1 MNKKTHIEF
10 FVITLTVMLL
20 VYACA
25 NKAQG
30 PTGGPKDKTPP
41 RVLKSSPANGA
52 LNYSKKQVEIDF
64 DEMVSIEKASDNVV
78 ISPPQVKSPDV
89 KSLGRKVTVNFEDKL
104 LDNTTYSINFGNAI
118 VDLNE
123 KNPLKNYLFSFST
136 GNQIDTLKISG
147 TVINAEDLNPMSGI
161 IVGIYLETSDSVFF
175 KKPFLRIGKTDD
187 KGHFSIDNIKKG
199 KYKIFALGD
208 ANHDYFYQPGE
219 GLAMCD
225 SLVTPTF
232 RMEQMADTVWKDS
245 IHVDSVRT
253 YMGNHF
259 LPDNMVFHYFKE
271 SKKRQY
277 FVKSERKEPFV
288 FSFFFNTTL
297 AKLPK
302 IKPLNFKWD
311 DDKYILQKSLQTDT
325 LTYWIKDSTVWNT
338 DTLRMQMTYLKTDS
352 LFHLYSVT
360 DTVSVFMRKAKLSPK
375 AKALKKLTK
384 PKVEYLKFSDN
395 IASSFDVYSP
405 IVFNFE
411 VPVANY
417 DLSKITLSQK
427 VDTIYKEIPFKWRLL
442 DSIHMKFALD
452 YKWVPEMNYRI
463 EIDSAAFT
471 SIYNKVAK
479 GASSDFKI
487 KSLDD
492 YSSVKM
498 LMATFNPKAVMQV
511 LDSKDVLIATKPV
524 SEKGTLF
531 EYLKPGDYYI
541 RMFID
546 ENGNGKWDTGDLSL
560 KRQPEQVYYYP
571 KKLSLKANWEFEETW
586 DYTEVPLLKQKPAE
600 LLKLAASKKK
610 DTNGS

>member
-1 MNKKTHIEF
+1 MNKKTQIKF
-10 FVITLTVMLL
+10 FVVTLAVMLL

-41 RVLKSSPANGA
+41 RVLRSFPANGA
-52 LNYSKKQVEIDF
+52 LDYNKKQVEIDF
-64 DEMVSIEKASDNVV
+64 DEMVSIEKASENVI
-78 ISPPQVKSPDV
+78 ISPPQVKEPDV
-89 KSLGRKVTVNFEDKL
+89 KSLGKKVTVNFGDKL

-147 TVINAEDLNPMSGI
+147 TVINSEDLNPMSGV

-175 KKPFLRIGKTDD
+175 KKPFLRIGRTDD

-208 ANHDYFYQPGE
+208 ANRDYYYQQGE

-225 SLVTPTF
+225 SLLTPTS
-232 RMEQMADTVWKDS
+232 RLEQMNDTIWKDS

-253 YMGNHF
+253 YMGTHF
-259 LPDNMVFHYFKE
+259 LPDNIALRYFKE
-271 SKKRQY
+271 NKKRQY

-288 FSFFFNTTL
+288 FSLFFNTSL
-297 AKLPK
+297 SKLPD

-311 DDKYILQKSLQTDT
+311 DTKYILQKSLKADT

-352 LFHLYSVT
+352 LFQLRSVT
-360 DTVSVFMRKAKLSPK
+360 DTVNVFMRKGKISQK
-375 AKALKKLTK
+375 AKALKKSTK
-384 PKVEYLKFSDN
+384 PKIEPLKFSNN
-395 IASSFDVYSP
+395 ISSSFDVFSP
-405 IVFNFE
+405 VVFDFE
-411 VPVANY
+411 VPIANY

-427 VDTIYKEIPFKWRLL
+427 KDTTYKEIPFKWRSL

-452 YKWVPEMNYRI
+452 YKWVPEMSYRV
-463 EIDSAAFT
+463 EVDSAAFT
-471 SIYNKVAK
+471 SIYDRVTKE
-479 GASSDFKI
+479 ASNDFKI

-498 LMATFNPKAVMQV
+498 LMANFNPKAVMQV
-511 LDSKDVLIATKPV
+511 LDSKDVLLDTKPV

-546 ENGNGKWDTGDLSL
+546 ENGNGKWDTGDFTL

-586 DYTEVPLLKQKPAE
+586 DYTQVPLLQQKPAE
-600 LLKLAASKKK
+600 LLKLAATKKK
-610 DTNGS
+610 DNN

>member
-1 MNKKTHIEF
+1 MNKKTQIKF
-10 FVITLTVMLL
+10 FVVTLAVMLL

-41 RVLKSSPANGA
+41 RVLRSFPANGA
-52 LNYSKKQVEIDF
+52 LDYNKKQVEIDF
-64 DEMVSIEKASDNVV
+64 DEMVSIEKASENVI
-78 ISPPQVKSPDV
+78 ISPPQVKEPDV
-89 KSLGRKVTVNFEDKL
+89 KSLGKKVTVNFGDKL

-147 TVINAEDLNPMSGI
+147 TVINSEDLNPMSGV

-175 KKPFLRIGKTDD
+175 KKPFLRIGRTDD

-208 ANHDYFYQPGE
+208 ANRDYYYQQGE

-225 SLVTPTF
+225 SLLTPTS
-232 RMEQMADTVWKDS
+232 RLEQMNDTIWKDS

-253 YMGNHF
+253 YMGTHF
-259 LPDNMVFHYFKE
+259 LPDNIALRYFKE
-271 SKKRQY
+271 NKKRQY

-288 FSFFFNTTL
+288 FSLFFNTSL
-297 AKLPK
+297 SKLPD

-311 DDKYILQKSLQTDT
+311 DTKYILQKSLKADT

-352 LFHLYSVT
+352 LFQLRSVT
-360 DTVSVFMRKAKLSPK
+360 DTVNVFMRKGKISQK
-375 AKALKKLTK
+375 AKALKKSTK
-384 PKVEYLKFSDN
+384 PKIEPLKFSNN
-395 IASSFDVYSP
+395 ISSSFDVFSP
-405 IVFNFE
+405 VVFDFE
-411 VPVANY
+411 VPIANY

-427 VDTIYKEIPFKWRLL
+427 KDTTYKEIPFKWRSL

-452 YKWVPEMNYRI
+452 YKWVPEMSYRV
-463 EIDSAAFT
+463 EVDSAAFT
-471 SIYNKVAK
+471 SIYDRVTKE
-479 GASSDFKI
+479 ASNDFKI

-498 LMATFNPKAVMQV
+498 LMANFNPKAVMQV
-511 LDSKDVLIATKPV
+511 LDSKDVLLDTKPV

-546 ENGNGKWDTGDLSL
+546 ENGNGKWDTGDFTL

-586 DYTEVPLLKQKPAE
+586 DYTQVPLLQQKPAE
-600 LLKLAASKKK
+600 LLKLAAAKKK
-610 DTNGS
+610 DNN

>member
-1 MNKKTHIEF
+1 MNKKTQIKL
-10 FVITLTVMLL
+10 FVVTLAVMLL

-41 RVLKSSPANGA
+41 RVLRSFPVNGA
-52 LNYSKKQVEIDF
+52 LDYNKKQVEIDF
-64 DEMVSIEKASDNVV
+64 DEMVSIEKASENVI
-78 ISPPQVKSPDV
+78 ISPPQVKEPDV
-89 KSLGRKVTVNFEDKL
+89 KSLGKKVTVNFEDKL

-147 TVINAEDLNPMSGI
+147 TVINSEDLNPMSGV
-161 IVGIYLETSDSVFF
+161 IVGIYMETSDSVFF
-175 KKPFLRIGKTDD
+175 KKPFLRIGRTDD

-208 ANHDYFYQPGE
+208 ANRDYYYQQGE

-225 SLVTPTF
+225 SLLTPTS
-232 RMEQMADTVWKDS
+232 RLEQMNDTIWKDS

-253 YMGNHF
+253 YMGTHF
-259 LPDNMVFHYFKE
+259 LPDNIALRYFKE
-271 SKKRQY
+271 NKKRQY

-288 FSFFFNTTL
+288 FSLFFNTSL
-297 AKLPK
+297 SKLPD

-311 DDKYILQKSLQTDT
+311 DTKYILQKSLKADT

-352 LFHLYSVT
+352 LFQLRSVT
-360 DTVSVFMRKAKLSPK
+360 DTVNVFMRKGKISQK
-375 AKALKKLTK
+375 AKALKKSTK
-384 PKVEYLKFSDN
+384 PKIEPLKFSNN
-395 IASSFDVYSP
+395 ISSSFDVFSP
-405 IVFNFE
+405 VVFDFE
-411 VPVANY
+411 VPIANY

-427 VDTIYKEIPFKWRLL
+427 KDTTYKEIPFKWRSL

-452 YKWVPEMNYRI
+452 YKWVPEMSYRV
-463 EIDSAAFT
+463 EVDSAAFT
-471 SIYNKVAK
+471 SIYDRVTKE
-479 GASSDFKI
+479 ASNDFKI

-498 LMATFNPKAVMQV
+498 LMANFNPKAVMQV
-511 LDSKDVLIATKPV
+511 LDSKDVLLDTKPV

-546 ENGNGKWDTGDLSL
+546 ENGNGKWDTGDFTQ

-586 DYTEVPLLKQKPAE
+586 DYIQVPLLQQKPAE
-600 LLKLAASKKK
+600 LLKLAATKKK
-610 DTNGS
+610 DNN

>member
-1 MNKKTHIEF
+1 
-10 FVITLTVMLL
+10 MLL

-64 DEMVSIEKASDNVV
+64 DEMVSIEKASENVI
-78 ISPPQVKSPDV
+78 ISPPQVKEPDV
-89 KSLGRKVTVNFEDKL
+89 KSLGKKVTVNFEDKL

-147 TVINAEDLNPMSGI
+147 TVINSEDLNPMSGI
-161 IVGIYLETSDSVFF
+161 IVGIYMETSDSVFF
-175 KKPFLRIGKTDD
+175 KKPFLRIGRTDE

-208 ANHDYFYQPGE
+208 TNRDYYYQPGE

-225 SLVTPTF
+225 SLLTPTS
-232 RMEQMADTVWKDS
+232 RLEQMTDTIWKDS

-253 YMGNHF
+253 YMGTHF
-259 LPDNMVFHYFKE
+259 LPDNMVLRYFKE

-288 FSFFFNTTL
+288 FSLFFNTSLT
-297 AKLPK
+297 KLPD

-311 DDKYILQKSLQTDT
+311 DTKYILQKSIKTDT

-352 LFHLYSVT
+352 LFQLRSVT
-360 DTVSVFMRKAKLSPK
+360 DTVNVFMRKGKISQK

-384 PKVEYLKFSDN
+384 PKIEPLKFSNN
-395 IASSFDVYSP
+395 INSSFDVYSP
-405 IVFNFE
+405 IVFEFE

-427 VDTIYKEIPFKWRLL
+427 KDSTYKEIPFKWRSL

-452 YKWVPEMNYRI
+452 YKWVPEMSYRV

-471 SIYNKVAK
+471 SIYNRVTKET
-479 GASSDFKI
+479 SNDFKI

-498 LMATFNPKAVMQV
+498 LMASFNPKAVMQV
-511 LDSKDVLIATKPV
+511 LDSKDVLMDTKPV
-524 SEKGTLF
+524 LEKGTLF

-546 ENGNGKWDTGDLSL
+546 ENGNGKWDTGDLTL
-560 KRQPEQVYYYP
+560 KRHPEQVYYYP

-586 DYTEVPLLKQKPAE
+586 DYLEVPLLKQKPAE

-610 DTNGS
+610 DAN

>member
-1 MNKKTHIEF
+1 MNKKTQIKL
-10 FVITLTVMLL
+10 FVVTLAVMLL

-41 RVLKSSPANGA
+41 RVLRSFPVNGA
-52 LNYSKKQVEIDF
+52 LDYNKKQVEIDF
-64 DEMVSIEKASDNVV
+64 DEMVSIEKASENVI
-78 ISPPQVKSPDV
+78 ISPPQVKEPDV
-89 KSLGRKVTVNFEDKL
+89 KSLGKKVTVNFGDKL

-147 TVINAEDLNPMSGI
+147 TVINSEDLNPMSGV
-161 IVGIYLETSDSVFF
+161 IVGIYMETSDSVFF
-175 KKPFLRIGKTDD
+175 KKPFLRIGRTDD

-208 ANHDYFYQPGE
+208 ANRDYYYQQGE

-225 SLVTPTF
+225 SLLTPTS
-232 RMEQMADTVWKDS
+232 RLEQMTDTIWKDS
-245 IHVDSVRT
+245 IHFDSVRT
-253 YMGNHF
+253 YMGTHF
-259 LPDNMVFHYFKE
+259 LPDNMVLRYFKE

-288 FSFFFNTTL
+288 FSLFFNTSLT
-297 AKLPK
+297 KLPD

-311 DDKYILQKSLQTDT
+311 DTKYILQKSIKTDT

-352 LFHLYSVT
+352 LFQLRSVT
-360 DTVSVFMRKAKLSPK
+360 DTVNVFMRKGKISQK

-384 PKVEYLKFSDN
+384 PKIEPLKFSNN
-395 IASSFDVYSP
+395 INSSFDVYSP
-405 IVFNFE
+405 IVFEFE

-427 VDTIYKEIPFKWRLL
+427 KDSTYKEIPFKWRSL

-452 YKWVPEMNYRI
+452 YKWVPEMSYRV

-471 SIYNKVAK
+471 SIYNRVTKET
-479 GASSDFKI
+479 SNDFKI

-498 LMATFNPKAVMQV
+498 LMASFNPKAVMQV
-511 LDSKDVLIATKPV
+511 LDSKDVLMDTKPV

-546 ENGNGKWDTGDLSL
+546 ENGNGKWDTGDLTL
-560 KRQPEQVYYYP
+560 KRHPEQVYYYP

-586 DYTEVPLLKQKPAE
+586 DYLEVPLLKQKPAE

-610 DTNGS
+610 DAN

>member
-1 MNKKTHIEF
+1 MNKKTQIKL
-10 FVITLTVMLL
+10 FVVTLAVMLL

-41 RVLKSSPANGA
+41 RVLRSFPVNGA
-52 LNYSKKQVEIDF
+52 LDYNKKQVEIDF
-64 DEMVSIEKASDNVV
+64 DEMVSIEKASENVI
-78 ISPPQVKSPDV
+78 ISPPQVKEPDV
-89 KSLGRKVTVNFEDKL
+89 KSLGKKVTVNFGDKL

-147 TVINAEDLNPMSGI
+147 TVINSEDLNPMSGV
-161 IVGIYLETSDSVFF
+161 IVGIYMETSDSVFF
-175 KKPFLRIGKTDD
+175 KKPFLRIGRTDD

-208 ANHDYFYQPGE
+208 ANRDYYYQQGE

-225 SLVTPTF
+225 SLLTPTS
-232 RMEQMADTVWKDS
+232 RLEQMNDTIWKDS

-253 YMGNHF
+253 YMGTHF
-259 LPDNMVFHYFKE
+259 LPDNIALRYFKE
-271 SKKRQY
+271 NKKRQY

-288 FSFFFNTTL
+288 FSLFFNTSL
-297 AKLPK
+297 SKLPD

-311 DDKYILQKSLQTDT
+311 DTKYILQKSLKADT

-352 LFHLYSVT
+352 LFQLRSVT
-360 DTVSVFMRKAKLSPK
+360 DTVNVFMRKGKISQK
-375 AKALKKLTK
+375 AKALKKSTK
-384 PKVEYLKFSDN
+384 PKIEPLKFSNN
-395 IASSFDVYSP
+395 ISSSFDVFSP
-405 IVFNFE
+405 VVFDFE
-411 VPVANY
+411 VPIANY

-427 VDTIYKEIPFKWRLL
+427 KDTTYKEIPFKWRSL

-452 YKWVPEMNYRI
+452 YKWVPEMSYRV
-463 EIDSAAFT
+463 EVDSAAFT
-471 SIYNKVAK
+471 SIYDRVTKE
-479 GASSDFKI
+479 ASNDFKI

-498 LMATFNPKAVMQV
+498 LMANFNPKAVMQM
-511 LDSKDVLIATKPV
+511 LDSKDVLLDTKPV

-546 ENGNGKWDTGDLSL
+546 ENGNGKWDTGDFTQ

-586 DYTEVPLLKQKPAE
+586 DYTQVPLLQQKPAE
-600 LLKLAASKKK
+600 LLKLAAAKKK
-610 DTNGS
+610 DNN

>member
-1 MNKKTHIEF
+1 MNKKTQIKF
-10 FVITLTVMLL
+10 FVVTLAVMLL

-41 RVLKSSPANGA
+41 RVLRSFPVNGA
-52 LNYSKKQVEIDF
+52 LDYNKKQVEIDF
-64 DEMVSIEKASDNVV
+64 DEMVSIEKASENVI
-78 ISPPQVKSPDV
+78 ISPPQVKEPDV
-89 KSLGRKVTVNFEDKL
+89 KSLGKKVTVNFGDKL

-147 TVINAEDLNPMSGI
+147 TVINSEDLNPMSGV

-175 KKPFLRIGKTDD
+175 KKPFLRIGRTDD

-208 ANHDYFYQPGE
+208 ANRDYYYQQGE

-225 SLVTPTF
+225 SLLTPTS
-232 RMEQMADTVWKDS
+232 RLEQMNDTIWKDS

-253 YMGNHF
+253 YMGTHF
-259 LPDNMVFHYFKE
+259 LPDNIALRYFKE
-271 SKKRQY
+271 NKKRQY

-288 FSFFFNTTL
+288 FSLFFNTSL
-297 AKLPK
+297 SKLPD

-311 DDKYILQKSLQTDT
+311 DTKYILQKSLKADT

-352 LFHLYSVT
+352 LFQLRSVT
-360 DTVSVFMRKAKLSPK
+360 DTVNVFMRKGKISQK
-375 AKALKKLTK
+375 AKALKKSTK
-384 PKVEYLKFSDN
+384 PKIEPLKFSNN
-395 IASSFDVYSP
+395 ISSSFDVFSP
-405 IVFNFE
+405 VVFDFE
-411 VPVANY
+411 VPIANY

-427 VDTIYKEIPFKWRLL
+427 KDTTYKEIPFKWRSL

-452 YKWVPEMNYRI
+452 YKWVPEMSYRV
-463 EIDSAAFT
+463 EVDSAAFT
-471 SIYNKVAK
+471 SIYDRVTKE
-479 GASSDFKI
+479 ASNDFKI

-498 LMATFNPKAVMQV
+498 LMANFNPKAVMQV
-511 LDSKDVLIATKPV
+511 LDSKDVLLDTKPV

-546 ENGNGKWDTGDLSL
+546 ENGNGKWDTGDFTL

-586 DYTEVPLLKQKPAE
+586 DYTQVPLLQQKPAE
-600 LLKLAASKKK
+600 LLKLAATKKK
-610 DTNGS
+610 DNN

>member
-1 MNKKTHIEF
+1 MNKKTQIKF
-10 FVITLTVMLL
+10 FVVTLAVMLL

-41 RVLKSSPANGA
+41 RVLRSFPVNGA
-52 LNYSKKQVEIDF
+52 LDYNKKQVEIDF
-64 DEMVSIEKASDNVV
+64 DEMVSIEKASENVI
-78 ISPPQVKSPDV
+78 ISPPQVKEPDV
-89 KSLGRKVTVNFEDKL
+89 KSLGKKVTVNFGDKL

-147 TVINAEDLNPMSGI
+147 TVINSEDLNPMSGV
-161 IVGIYLETSDSVFF
+161 IVGIYMETSDSVFF
-175 KKPFLRIGKTDD
+175 KKPFLRIGRTDD

-208 ANHDYFYQPGE
+208 ANRDYYYQQGE

-225 SLVTPTF
+225 SLLTPTS
-232 RMEQMADTVWKDS
+232 RLEQMNDTIWKDS

-253 YMGNHF
+253 YMGTHF
-259 LPDNMVFHYFKE
+259 LPDNIALRYFKE
-271 SKKRQY
+271 NKKRQY

-288 FSFFFNTTL
+288 FSLFFNTSL
-297 AKLPK
+297 SKLPD

-311 DDKYILQKSLQTDT
+311 DTKYILQKSLKADT

-352 LFHLYSVT
+352 LFQLRSVT
-360 DTVSVFMRKAKLSPK
+360 DTVNVFMRKGKISQK
-375 AKALKKLTK
+375 AKALKKSTK
-384 PKVEYLKFSDN
+384 PKIEPLKFSNN
-395 IASSFDVYSP
+395 ISSSFDVFSP
-405 IVFNFE
+405 VVFDFE
-411 VPVANY
+411 VPIANY

-427 VDTIYKEIPFKWRLL
+427 KDTTYKEIPFKWRSL

-452 YKWVPEMNYRI
+452 YKWVPEMSYRV
-463 EIDSAAFT
+463 EVDSAAFT
-471 SIYNKVAK
+471 SIYDRVTKE
-479 GASSDFKI
+479 ASNDFKI

-498 LMATFNPKAVMQV
+498 LMANFNPKAVMQV
-511 LDSKDVLIATKPV
+511 LDSKDVLLDTKPV

-546 ENGNGKWDTGDLSL
+546 ENGNGKWDTGDFTL

-586 DYTEVPLLKQKPAE
+586 DYTQVPLLQQKPAE
-600 LLKLAASKKK
+600 LLKLAAAKKK
-610 DTNGS
+610 DNN

>member
-1 MNKKTHIEF
+1 MNKKTQIKF
-10 FVITLTVMLL
+10 FVITLAVMLL

-41 RVLKSSPANGA
+41 RVLKSFPANGT
-52 LNYSKKQVEIDF
+52 LNYTKKQIEIDF
-64 DEMVSIEKASDNVV
+64 DEQISIEKASDNVI

-89 KSLGRKVTVNFEDKL
+89 KSLGKKVTVDFEDKL
-104 LDNTTYSINFGNAI
+104 LENTTYSINFGNAI

-175 KKPFLRIGKTDD
+175 KKPFLRIGRTDD

-208 ANHDYFYQPGE
+208 TNRDYFYQSSE

-232 RMEQMADTVWKDS
+232 RMEQMTDTIWKDS

-253 YMGNHF
+253 YMGTRF
-259 LPDNMVFHYFKE
+259 LPNNIVLQYFKG
-271 SKKRQY
+271 SKERQY
-277 FVKSERKEPFV
+277 FVKSERKDPFV
-288 FSFFFNTTL
+288 FSLFFNTTL
-297 AKLPK
+297 TKLPE

-311 DDKYILQKSLQTDT
+311 ESKYILQKNLKTDT
-325 LTYWIKDSTVWNT
+325 LTYWIKDSTIWNT
-338 DTLRMQMTYLKTDS
+338 DTLHMQMTYLKTDS
-352 LFHLYSVT
+352 LFQLRSVT
-360 DTVSVFMRKAKLSPK
+360 DTVNVIMRKAKLSAK
-375 AKALKKLTK
+375 AKALKKSSK
-384 PKVEYLKFSDN
+384 PKIEYLKFSDN

-417 DLSKITLSQK
+417 DLSQITLSQK
-427 VDTIYKEIPFKWRLL
+427 IDSTYKEIPFKWRSL

-452 YKWVPEMNYRI
+452 YKWVPEMSYRV
-463 EIDSAAFT
+463 EIDSAAFRT
-471 SIYNKVAK
+471 IYDKVNKE
-479 GASSDFKI
+479 ASSDFKI

-498 LMATFNPKAVMQV
+498 LMAAFNPKAVMQV

-546 ENGNGKWDTGDLSL
+546 ENGNGKWDTGDLNL
-560 KRQPEQVYYYP
+560 RRQPEQVYYYP

-586 DYTEVPLLKQKPAE
+586 DYTEIPLLKQKPAE

-610 DTNGS
+610 DSN